1 MLQLSKNEMTLDCF
15 ILRSSSFFTN
25 SDHPQSR
32 VISLLS
38 WYLTSFFIP
47 LFLRTRLGFSK
58 LLPSILIFLCP
69 HRFLVTLRSVSGI
82 RLPRSPHLII
92 TQGFGLPLHWSV
104 PPSLFVI
111 TLYIRKAC
119 FSTPHFTQTYH
130 LQFIHIGENTL
141 IPLTCFFFSGR
152 IKVLGRFS
160 APRFF
165 ISFFRSAMYRA

>member
-1 MLQLSKNEMTLDCF
+1 MLKLRNTKNEMTLDCF

-58 LLPSILIFLCP
+58 LLPSILIFHRP

-82 RLPRSPHLII
+82 RLPRSPHLIFLSGI
-92 TQGFGLPLHWSV
+92 WVTSSLVGTAFLVCDYIIHPA
-104 PPSLFVI
+104 SLFFNP
-111 TLYIRKAC
+111 A
-119 FSTPHFTQTYH
+119 FSTNLSFLFYTYWRKQRH
-130 LQFIHIGENTL
+130 SIDV
-141 IPLTCFFFSGR
+141 FFLFW
-152 IKVLGRFS
+152 
-160 APRFF
+160 
-165 ISFFRSAMYRA
+165 